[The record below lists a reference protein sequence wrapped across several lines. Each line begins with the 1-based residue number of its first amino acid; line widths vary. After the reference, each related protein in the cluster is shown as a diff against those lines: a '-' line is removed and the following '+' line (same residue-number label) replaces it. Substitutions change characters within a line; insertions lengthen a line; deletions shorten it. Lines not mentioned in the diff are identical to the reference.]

1 MVGVRHPSAWRSG
14 YAPLQRAALTGG
26 RNQPAH
32 ADGDAARNGARWPG
46 DAQGVSRGPAAG
58 GVLAHVAR
66 ENIAAVSARTGRL
79 VRCAPRRGRRRA
91 RSLRRAQLS
100 GREVDPATGGTLPCV
115 GDAASSCRRAQSGGR
130 KSPVVEPVRLGARRA
145 QYALHRRACYSVARV
160 EIENQ
165 EVLVAINTEQQT
177 IIRQADR
184 SDAASIASIYNH
196 YVAETVVTF
205 DERPISTEE
214 MARRVEEV
222 QAVSLPWLVAEL
234 DDRVVG
240 YAYAAPWKR
249 RAAYRFSVEIT
260 VYLDPN
266 HFGRRLGTKL
276 YSELF
281 AILRTTQ
288 AHAVIGG
295 IALPNDASVA
305 LHEKFGMHKV
315 AVFEEVGFKF
325 NRWIDVGYWQR
336 TL

>member
-1 MVGVRHPSAWRSG
+1 M
-14 YAPLQRAALTGG
+14 
-26 RNQPAH
+26 
-32 ADGDAARNGARWPG
+32 
-46 DAQGVSRGPAAG
+46 
-58 GVLAHVAR
+58 
-66 ENIAAVSARTGRL
+66 
-79 VRCAPRRGRRRA
+79 
-91 RSLRRAQLS
+91 
-100 GREVDPATGGTLPCV
+100 
-115 GDAASSCRRAQSGGR
+115 
-130 KSPVVEPVRLGARRA
+130 
-145 QYALHRRACYSVARV
+145 
-160 EIENQ
+160 
-165 EVLVAINTEQQT
+165 AINTEQQT

-205 DERPISTEE
+205 DEQPISSEE
-214 MARRVEEV
+214 MARRIEEV
-222 QAVSLPWLVAEL
+222 QAASLPWLVAEH

-266 HFGRRLGTKL
+266 HFGRKLGTKL
-276 YSELF
+276 YNELF
-281 AILRTTQ
+281 AILRNTQ

-315 AVFEEVGFKF
+315 AVFKEVGFKF
-325 NRWIDVGYWQR
+325 NRWIDVGYWER